1 MSPSAIT
8 QLVSFLTRPLMRSH
22 SPATIVS
29 LQRSLQA
36 AFSASPASSLFLSA
50 GCPPPAPIQ
59 RACLLTGARWA
70 EWIRLLSGGI
80 DVQLFITE
88 TSLAVKVGKM
98 PRRTLWFTASVAAP
112 IKSTALAFMLIPSA
126 MPFASRLR
134 AAATLTCTRV
144 RRGAALNPTRI
155 PTLLSS
161 SWEDDDN
168 SESDSESDSD
178 SDSDVS
184 DSDSSFTSVSSTTSI
199 STPAS
204 WSSLRCAPTVVC
216 NAKTDLAQYNY
227 EGGVT
232 RVMSGG
238 VMLGAPSKVR
248 QSTVVPA
255 KRSSGKS
262 QNTARADAATSWR
275 KTAA

>member
-22 SPATIVS
+22 TPATIVS
-29 LQRSLQA
+29 LQRCLQT
-36 AFSASPASSLFLSA
+36 AFSTSPESFLFLSA
-50 GCPPPAPIQ
+50 SCPPPTAIQ
-59 RACLLTGARWA
+59 RACLLTNVRWA
-70 EWIRLLSGGI
+70 DWIRLLSGGI

-88 TSLAVKVGKM
+88 ASLAVKVGKM

-112 IKSTALAFMLIPSA
+112 IKSTALALMLVPSA

-161 SWEDDDN
+161 SWEDDAD
-168 SESDSESDSD
+168 SECDSESDSD
-178 SDSDVS
+178 SGSDVS
-184 DSDSSFTSVSSTTSI
+184 DSDSSFTSASSATSI
-199 STPAS
+199 STFSS
-204 WSSLRCAPTVVC
+204 WSSLRCAPVVAC

-238 VMLGAPSKVR
+238 VMLGAAPKVR
-248 QSTVVPA
+248 QSTVVPP
-255 KRSSGKS
+255 KWSSGKS
-262 QNTARADAATSWR
+262 QSTARADAAASWR
-275 KTAA
+275 KIAA